1 MQLESSIDQITN
13 LSEVRKK
20 IYAKGREMR
29 RQIASPRST
38 GPYTTSTMNTTNTTN
53 TTSTQHAGIGED
65 TTEGATEGA
74 TPQRPPGGAR
84 RSPRSRKARAPP
96 VPLAERP
103 PFSPCNPGVAKEAVT
118 KGRAI
123 GGVNQGTPYG
133 AERAKAR
140 EAMHQA
146 KAKRLNGVF
155 RPCAPAEAQEQIQVK
170 YYLNSA
176 DAAAL
181 AAEKKYIKKKAK
193 RNYRDFIFHT
203 QGQHMSARPE
213 MPMRVTQGGGSMG

>member
-1 MQLESSIDQITN
+1 
-13 LSEVRKK
+13 
-20 IYAKGREMR
+20 MR

-38 GPYTTSTMNTTNTTN
+38 GPYTTSTMNTANTAN
-53 TTSTQHAGIGED
+53 TGTQHAGIGED
-65 TTEGATEGA
+65 TNGGA
-74 TPQRPPGGAR
+74 TPQRPPGGAG
-84 RSPRSRKARAPP
+84 RSPRPRKVRAPP

-133 AERAKAR
+133 AERAKER
-140 EAMHQA
+140 EAMRET

-213 MPMRVTQGGGSMG
+213 MPMRVTQGAGHMG